1 MQSLIN
7 FLLNNKHWFLF
18 ILLEL
23 ISLFGL
29 FSHDGYQRN
38 VYLTTANGF
47 VGSIYS
53 TVSSAT
59 SYLNLKTVNKELE
72 AENQQLRKE
81 VIAMRKAVALS
92 KADTTEVKRH
102 ALGYTLVSAQV
113 VNATLHRSN
122 NLITINKGEADGIRP
137 EMGVI
142 CSKGVV
148 GVVYLT
154 SLHYAVVMPLINVNS
169 RVSCRLKGSDYFG
182 TLEWKQG
189 RSDITYMVGIPLHA
203 KVGKKNLVETN
214 GYSDIFPPGIPVGYV
229 MQKENSADG
238 MSYLLKIGLST
249 SFNTLR
255 EVSVITDYTQP
266 ERLQLE
272 EKSTN
277 SNNQ

>member
-18 ILLEL
+18 LLLEA

-53 TVSSAT
+53 AVSSVT
-59 SYLNLKTVNKELE
+59 SYLNLQTVNHELE
-72 AENQQLRKE
+72 ADNEQLRKE
-81 VIAMRKAVALS
+81 VLTLRKKLRLAHQ
-92 KADTTEVKRH
+92 DTTRVRG
-102 ALGYTLVSAQV
+102 LGNEYNLVSAQV

-137 EMGVI
+137 EMGVV
-142 CSKGVV
+142 CSRGVV

-154 SLHYAVVMPLINVNS
+154 SAHYSVVMPLININS

-189 RSDITYMVGIPLHA
+189 RSDITYMVGVPLHA
-203 KVGKKNLVETN
+203 KFKEKALVETN
-214 GYSDIFPPGIPVGYV
+214 GYSDIFPSGIPVGYV
-229 MQKENSADG
+229 MSKTNTADG
-238 MSYLLKIGLST
+238 MSYLLKIGLSAN
-249 SFNTLR
+249 FNTLR
-255 EVSVITDYTQP
+255 EVSVITNYSQP
-266 ERLQLE
+266 ERLELE
-272 EKSTN
+272 EKAGVN
-277 SNNQ
+277 K

>member
-18 ILLEL
+18 ILLEI
-23 ISLFGL
+23 ISFFGL

-53 TVSSAT
+53 TVSSVT
-59 SYLNLKTVNKELE
+59 SYLNLQTVNRELE
-72 AENQQLRKE
+72 TENQQLRKE
-81 VIAMRKAVALS
+81 LLTLRKALELS
-92 KADTTEVKRH
+92 HADTTRVKG
-102 ALGYTLVSAQV
+102 LDSNYTLVRAQV

-122 NLITINKGEADGIRP
+122 NLITLNKGEADGIRP
-137 EMGVI
+137 EMGVV
-142 CSKGVV
+142 CSRGVV

-154 SLHYAVVMPLINVNS
+154 SKHFSVVMPLININS

-189 RSDITYMVGIPLHA
+189 RSDITRMTGVPLHA
-203 KVGKKNLVETN
+203 KVKEKDIVETN

-238 MSYLLKIGLST
+238 MSYLLKIGLAAN
-249 SFNTLR
+249 FNTLR
-255 EVSVITDYTQP
+255 EVSIITDYTQP

-272 EKSTN
+272 EN
-277 SNNQ
+277 SNK

>member
-18 ILLEL
+18 ILLEI
-23 ISLFGL
+23 ISFFGL

-53 TVSSAT
+53 TISSVT
-59 SYLNLKTVNKELE
+59 SYLDLQDVNHELE
-72 AENQQLRKE
+72 TENQQLRKE
-81 VIAMRKAVALS
+81 VLSLRKRLHIAHV
-92 KADTTEVKRH
+92 DTTRVRG
-102 ALGYTLVSAQV
+102 LDSGYNLVGAQV

-137 EMGVI
+137 EMGVV

-154 SLHYAVVMPLINVNS
+154 SRHYAVVMPLININS
-169 RVSCRLKGSDYFG
+169 RVSCRIKGSDYFG

-189 RSDITYMVGIPLHA
+189 RSDITRMVGIPLHA
-203 KVGKKNLVETN
+203 RVSERDLVETN

-229 MQKENSADG
+229 MQKDNSDDG
-238 MSYLLKIGLST
+238 MSYLLKIGLAAN
-249 SFNTLR
+249 FNTLR

-272 EKSTN
+272 EQ
-277 SNNQ
+277 SNK